1 MTASQAV
8 PFTAVTFDDAFWAP
22 RQAALRTTTIPFL
35 YEQCV
40 KAGMIAALDVHAPVD
55 PLPIGFEV
63 TPLGT
68 KPATPVM
75 YWDSDIG
82 KWIEAAAYTLATH
95 RDAALEAQ
103 IDDLIAHI
111 EAAQEPDGYFNTYFQ
126 RRAPDKKWS
135 NLRDW
140 HELYC
145 AGHLIEGAVAY
156 AAATG
161 KTRLLEVMRRY
172 ADLIG
177 QTFGDGPGMKRGYCG
192 HEEIELA
199 LVKLYRLTN
208 ERRYL
213 NLARYFIN
221 ERGRQP
227 HYFDAEAYARGDD
240 PANWYHHTYDY
251 NQSRVPVRAQDK
263 VTGHAVR
270 AMYLYTAMA
279 DLAAE
284 DTDADL
290 RAACERLWQDLT
302 GKRLYLTGG
311 LGPSWTN
318 EGFTGDYDLPN
329 DTAYAETCAAVGLV
343 FWAHRMLLMTGES
356 RYADV
361 MERALY
367 NAAVSGISLHGDRF
381 FYENPLASRG
391 GVERWVWHR
400 CPCCPANIARLLG
413 SLGQYAC
420 STGPNELSIHLY
432 GQSRCSAQLGDRHI
446 ELRQQTRFPWDG
458 DIALIV
464 DQPTPSRFA
473 LRLRVP
479 DWSPTFTVSVN
490 AVPVVAPRL
499 ATPAPA
505 TPAPATSAVAMPAL
519 DRGYI
524 RIDREW
530 APGDRVTLS
539 LAMPPRLLSARPELV
554 FDLGRVAVQRGP
566 FIYCVEES
574 DAGVDVERLALDTAS
589 SISAGFE
596 PELLGGTGIL
606 DLPGWI
612 TRAPQA
618 PTTLYSDQPPTQD
631 RVSVRAI
638 PYALWAHRG
647 PGTMAVWLR
656 RAR

>member
-1 MTASQAV
+1 MMTASQAV
-8 PFTAVTFDDAFWAP
+8 PFTAVTFDDGFWAP

-40 KAGMIAALDVHAPVD
+40 KAGMIAALDVHAPAD
-55 PLPIGFEV
+55 PLPIEFQV
-63 TPLGT
+63 TPIGT

-75 YWDSDIG
+75 YWDSDLG
-82 KWIEAAAYTLATH
+82 KWIEAAAYTLATQ
-95 RDAALEAQ
+95 RDAKLEAL
-103 IDDLIAHI
+103 IDDVVARI
-111 EAAQEPDGYFNTYFQ
+111 EAAQQPDGYFNSYFQ
-126 RRAPDKKWS
+126 RRAPEKKWT

-161 KTRLLEVMRRY
+161 KTRLLTVMRRY

-177 QTFGDGPGMKRGYCG
+177 RTFGRDPGMKRGYSG

-199 LVKLYRLTN
+199 LVKLYRFTN

-213 NLARYFIN
+213 DLARYFID
-221 ERGRQP
+221 ERGSQP
-227 HYFDAEAYARGDD
+227 HYFDTEAQARGED
-240 PANWYHHTYDY
+240 PRAWYHQTYDY
-251 NQSRVPVRAQDK
+251 NQSRVPVRMQDK

-284 DTDADL
+284 DADAGL

-302 GKRLYLTGG
+302 GKRLYVTGG

-318 EGFTGDYDLPN
+318 EGFTRDYDLPN
-329 DTAYAETCAAVGLV
+329 ETAYAETCAAVGLV

-356 RYADV
+356 DYADV

-367 NAAVSGISLHGDRF
+367 NGAISGISRHGDRF

-413 SLGQYAC
+413 SLGQYVC
-420 STGPNELSIHLY
+420 STGPDELSVHLY
-432 GQSRCSAQLGDRHI
+432 GQSRCRAQLGARTV

-458 DIALIV
+458 DITLTVGLPA
-464 DQPTPSRFA
+464 PCRFA

-479 DWSPTFTVSVN
+479 DWSASVTVAVN
-490 AVPVVAPRL
+490 GAQVA
-499 ATPAPA
+499 AP
-505 TPAPATSAVAMPAL
+505 PL

-524 RIDREW
+524 RIEHDW
-530 APGDRVTLS
+530 ASGDRVTLA

-566 FIYCVEES
+566 FIYCVEEA
-574 DAGVDVERLALDTAS
+574 DAGADVERLALDATAP
-589 SISAGFE
+589 IAAGFE
-596 PELLGGTGIL
+596 PDLLGGTGIL

-612 TRAPQA
+612 TSAPA
-618 PTTLYSDQPPTQD
+618 PHAPLYADQPPVQQP
-631 RVSVRAI
+631 VKVRAI
-638 PYALWAHRG
+638 PYPLWAHRG
-647 PGTMAVWLR
+647 AGTMAVWLR
-656 RAR
+656 RAG

>member
-1 MTASQAV
+1 MTATQAV
-8 PFTAVTFDDAFWAP
+8 PFTAVTFDDGFWAP

-40 KAGMIAALDVHAPVD
+40 KAGMIAALDVHAPAD
-55 PLPIGFEV
+55 GLPIEFQV

-82 KWIEAAAYTLATH
+82 KWIEAAAYTLATQ
-95 RDAALEAQ
+95 RDAALEAL
-103 IDDLIAHI
+103 IDDLVTRI
-111 EAAQEPDGYFNTYFQ
+111 EAAQEPDGYFNSYFQ

-161 KTRLLEVMRRY
+161 KTRLLAVMRRY

-177 QTFGDGPGMKRGYCG
+177 RTFGDDPGMKRGYCG

-199 LVKLYRLTN
+199 LVKLYRFTN

-213 NLARYFIN
+213 DLARYFID

-227 HYFDAEAYARGDD
+227 HYFDAEAHARGDD

-251 NQSRVPVRAQDK
+251 NQSRLPVRAQDK

-284 DTDADL
+284 DADADL

-302 GKRLYLTGG
+302 GKRLYVTGG

-318 EGFTGDYDLPN
+318 EGFTRDYDLPN

-356 RYADV
+356 RYTDV

-367 NAAVSGISLHGDRF
+367 NGAVSGISRNGDRF

-413 SLGQYAC
+413 SLGQYVC
-420 STGPNELSIHLY
+420 STGPDELSIHLY
-432 GQSRCSAQLGDRHI
+432 GQSHCRARLGERHI
-446 ELRQQTRFPWDG
+446 ALHQQTRFPWDG
-458 DIALIV
+458 DITLTI
-464 DQPTPSRFA
+464 DPPTPSRFA

-479 DWSPTFTVSVN
+479 EWSPAFTVSVN
-490 AVPVVAPRL
+490 GVPVAAP
-499 ATPAPA
+499 
-505 TPAPATSAVAMPAL
+505 SL

-530 APGDRVTLS
+530 AAGDRVMLS

-566 FIYCVEES
+566 FIYCIEES
-574 DAGVDVERLALDTAS
+574 DAGVDVERVALDAAS
-589 SISAGFE
+589 SISVGFE

-606 DLPGWI
+606 ELPGWI
-612 TRAPQA
+612 PRAPNGHA
-618 PTTLYSDQPPTQD
+618 ALYSDQPPAQD
-631 RVSVRAI
+631 AVSVRAV
-638 PYALWAHRG
+638 PYPLWAHRG

-656 RAR
+656 RAG

>member
-1 MTASQAV
+1 MMTATQAV
-8 PFTAVTFDDAFWAP
+8 PFTAVTFDDGFWAP

-35 YEQCV
+35 YQQCA
-40 KAGMIAALDVHAPVD
+40 KAGMIAALDVRAPAN
-55 PLPIGFEV
+55 PLPIDFQV

-75 YWDSDIG
+75 YWDSDLG
-82 KWIEAAAYTLATH
+82 KWIEAAAYTLATQ
-95 RDAALEAQ
+95 RDAALEAL
-103 IDDLIAHI
+103 IDDVVARI
-111 EAAQEPDGYFNTYFQ
+111 EAAQEPDGYFNSYFQ
-126 RRAPDKKWS
+126 RRAPGEKWT

-161 KTRLLEVMRRY
+161 KTQLLTVMRRY

-177 QTFGDGPGMKRGYCG
+177 RTFGPDAKRGYCG

-199 LVKLYRLTN
+199 LVKLYRFTN

-213 NLARYFIN
+213 DLARYFID

-227 HYFDAEAYARGDD
+227 HYFDIEAQARGDD

-284 DTDADL
+284 DADAGL
-290 RAACERLWQDLT
+290 RAACERLWRDLT
-302 GKRLYLTGG
+302 EKRLYVTGG

-318 EGFTGDYDLPN
+318 EGFTRDYDLPN

-343 FWAHRMLLMTGES
+343 FWAHRMLLLSGES
-356 RYADV
+356 VYADA
-361 MERALY
+361 MERTLY
-367 NAAVSGISLHGDRF
+367 NGAISGISQHGDRF

-391 GVERWVWHR
+391 GVERWIWHR

-413 SLGQYAC
+413 SLGQYVC
-420 STGPNELSIHLY
+420 STGPDEVSVHLY
-432 GQSRCSAQLGDRHI
+432 GQSRCQARLGERTI
-446 ELRQQTRFPWDG
+446 ALRQQTRFPWDG
-458 DIALIV
+458 EITLPV
-464 DQPTPSRFA
+464 DPPAPSRFA
-473 LRLRVP
+473 LRLRLP
-479 DWSPTFTVSVN
+479 DWSPSCTVAVN
-490 AVPVVAPRL
+490 GAPVAAP
-499 ATPAPA
+499 P
-505 TPAPATSAVAMPAL
+505 L
-519 DRGYI
+519 DRGYL
-524 RIDREW
+524 RIDRDW
-530 APGDRVTLS
+530 APGDCVTLS
-539 LAMPPRLLSARPELV
+539 LAMPPRTLSARPELV

-566 FIYCVEES
+566 FIYCVEEA
-574 DAGVDVERLALDTAS
+574 DAGADVEHLALDATAP
-589 SISAGFE
+589 IAVGFA

-612 TRAPQA
+612 TRTPAPGA
-618 PTTLYSDQPPTQD
+618 PLYSDQPPAQD
-631 RVSVRAI
+631 RATVRAI
-638 PYALWAHRG
+638 PYPLWAHRG

-656 RAR
+656 RAG